1 MSQKVPSGYA
11 ALNEHSVLDFVDR
24 IPAVRELLGSDRVDW
39 QANEVGDGNLNQVF
53 IVRGPAAA
61 VVVKQALPYLKIV
74 GDAWLLPLRRSFFEY
89 QALCEEARHVPYLVP
104 RAHHFDEPAA
114 AMVMEYLTP
123 HIILRKGLIR
133 GTVYPKLA
141 SHIAEFMAQ
150 TLFKTSDLFLD
161 AATKKKWVALF
172 CENIELCKIT
182 EDLVFTD
189 PYRIA
194 KLNRWTSPQLDGIAA
209 TFRQDHELKV
219 AAQRLKLKFL
229 SSAEAL
235 IHGDLHSG
243 SIMATPEETKII
255 DAEFAFFGPM
265 GFDIGA
271 VIGNLLLAFF
281 SQDGHES
288 APGEREDYRAWL
300 LRTVQDVWREFA
312 DRFLALWR
320 VQQTGDAYHISLF
333 GDEPSQAA
341 LETERQRYVRQLFCD
356 TVGFAGVK
364 MIRRILGLAHVE
376 DLESIKDPETRSR
389 CEHNA
394 LRLGRELVVNAGQFG
409 NPQQI
414 CELAACI
421 RHNSQRQRD
430 AGSLHRS
437 QILRDL

>member
-1 MSQKVPSGYA
+1 MSQKVPDGYA
-11 ALNEHSVLDFVDR
+11 PLNDHSVLDFVDG
-24 IPAVRELLGSDRVDW
+24 IPPVRELLGADRTDW

-61 VVVKQALPYLKIV
+61 VVVKQALPYLRIV
-74 GDAWLLPLRRSFFEY
+74 GDTWLLPLRRSFFEY
-89 QALCEEARHVPYLVP
+89 QALSEEARQVPHLVP
-104 RAHHFDEPAA
+104 KPYHFDEPAA

-123 HIILRKGLIR
+123 HIILRKGFIR

-161 AATKKKWVALF
+161 AASKKKWVALF

-194 KLNRWTSPQLDGIAA
+194 KLNRWTSPQLDDIAA

-281 SQDGHES
+281 AQDGHES
-288 APGEREDYRAWL
+288 ARGARDEYRAWL
-300 LRTVQDVWREFA
+300 LQTVQDVWREFA
-312 DRFLALWR
+312 DRFLTLWR
-320 VQQTGDAYHISLF
+320 AQQAGDAYHVSLF
-333 GDEPSQAA
+333 DDEPSQAA
-341 LETERQRYVRQLFCD
+341 LETERQRYLRQLFFD

-376 DLESIKDPETRSR
+376 DLESIKDSETRSR
-389 CEHNA
+389 CEQNA
-394 LRLGRELVVNAGQFG
+394 LQLGRELVVNAAQFG
-409 NPQQI
+409 DLQEI
-414 CELAACI
+414 SELAARI
-421 RHNSQRQRD
+421 RWDSQWQRD
-430 AGSLHRS
+430 VARTA
-437 QILRDL
+437 R

>member
-1 MSQKVPSGYA
+1 
-11 ALNEHSVLDFVDR
+11 
-24 IPAVRELLGSDRVDW
+24 
-39 QANEVGDGNLNQVF
+39 
-53 IVRGPAAA
+53 

-89 QALCEEARHVPYLVP
+89 EALCEEARHVPHLVSKP
-104 RAHHFDEPAA
+104 YHFDEPAA

-123 HIILRKGLIR
+123 HIILRKGFIR
-133 GTVYPKLA
+133 GIVYPKLA

-161 AATKKKWVALF
+161 AASKKKWVALF

-194 KLNRWTSPQLDGIAA
+194 KLNRWTSPQLDDIAA

-281 SQDGHES
+281 AQDGHES
-288 APGEREDYRAWL
+288 ARGARDEYRAWL
-300 LRTVQDVWREFA
+300 LETVQDVWREFA
-312 DRFLALWR
+312 DRFLTLWR
-320 VQQTGDAYHISLF
+320 AQQAGDAYHVSLF
-333 GDEPSQAA
+333 DDEPSQAA
-341 LETERQRYVRQLFCD
+341 LEPNARETSREPRGNSGECLSPGSNLAIFVSP
-356 TVGFAGVK
+356 GFFTTIA
-364 MIRRILGLAHVE
+364 A
-376 DLESIKDPETRSR
+376 T
-389 CEHNA
+389 A
-394 LRLGRELVVNAGQFG
+394 LRKLFA
-409 NPQQI
+409 
-414 CELAACI
+414 
-421 RHNSQRQRD
+421 
-430 AGSLHRS
+430 
-437 QILRDL
+437 

>member
-1 MSQKVPSGYA
+1 MSQTIPDGYA
-11 ALNEHSVLDFVDR
+11 PLNERSVLDFVDR
-24 IPAVRELLGSDRVDW
+24 IPAVRELLGGNRSNW
-39 QANEVGDGNLNQVF
+39 QASEVGDGNLNQVF
-53 IVRGPAAA
+53 IVRGSAQA
-61 VVVKQALPYLKIV
+61 VVVKQALPYLRIV
-74 GDAWLLPLRRSFFEY
+74 GDAWLLPLRRSFFEF
-89 QALCEEARHVPYLVP
+89 QALCEEARHVPHLVP
-104 RAHHFDEPAA
+104 KPYHFDETAA

-123 HIILRKGLIR
+123 HIILRKGFIR

-161 AATKKKWVALF
+161 AATKKKWIALF

-209 TFRQDHELKV
+209 AFRQDHELKV

-243 SIMATPEETKII
+243 SIMATPEETKVI

-281 SQDGHES
+281 AQDGHES
-288 APGEREDYRAWL
+288 APGARNDYRSWL
-300 LRTVQDVWREFA
+300 LQTIQDVWWDFA
-312 DRFLALWR
+312 ARFLALWR
-320 VQQTGDAYHISLF
+320 IQQAGDAYHISLF
-333 GDEPSQAA
+333 ADEPSQAA
-341 LETERQRYVRQLFCD
+341 FEAERQRYLRQLFCD

-376 DLESIKDPETRSR
+376 DLESIRDAETRSR

-394 LRLGRELVVNAGQFG
+394 LRLGRELVVNATQFG
-409 NPQQI
+409 DPQEI
-414 CELAACI
+414 CELASRI
-421 RHNSQRQRD
+421 QSNSR
-430 AGSLHRS
+430 
-437 QILRDL
+437 

>member
-1 MSQKVPSGYA
+1 MNQKVPDGYA
-11 ALNEHSVLDFVDR
+11 PLNEHSVLDFVDV
-24 IPAVRELLGSDRVDW
+24 IPVMHELLGSNRSNW
-39 QANEVGDGNLNQVF
+39 QAKEVGDGNLNQVF

-74 GDAWLLPLRRSFFEY
+74 GDAWLLPLRRTFFEY
-89 QALCEEARHVPYLVP
+89 QALCEEARHVPNLVP
-104 RAHHFDEPAA
+104 KPYHFDEAAA
-114 AMVMEYLTP
+114 AMVMEYLAP
-123 HIILRKGLIR
+123 HIILRKGFIR

-150 TLFKTSDLFLD
+150 TLFKTSDLFLE
-161 AATKKKWVALF
+161 AATKKQLVALF

-189 PYRIA
+189 PYRVA
-194 KLNRWTSPQLDGIAA
+194 KLNRWTSPQLDDIAA
-209 TFRQDHELKV
+209 TFRQDHQLKV

-243 SIMATPEETKII
+243 SIMATPEETKVI

-281 SQDGHES
+281 AQDGHES
-288 APGEREDYRAWL
+288 APGARDDYRAWL
-300 LRTVQDVWREFA
+300 LQTVQDVWREFS

-320 VQQTGDAYHISLF
+320 AQQAGDAYHISLF
-333 GDEPSQAA
+333 GDEPSQAV
-341 LETERQRYVRQLFCD
+341 LETERQRYLYQLFCD

-376 DLESIKDPETRSR
+376 DLESIKDLETRSR

-394 LRLGRELVVNAGQFG
+394 LRLGRELVVNAVQFKD
-409 NPQQI
+409 PRTI
-414 CELAACI
+414 CELAARI
-421 RHNSQRQRD
+421 QSNRR
-430 AGSLHRS
+430 
-437 QILRDL
+437 

>member
-1 MSQKVPSGYA
+1 MSQKIPDCYTP
-11 ALNEHSVLDFVDR
+11 LNEHSVLDFVDR
-24 IPAVRELLGSDRVDW
+24 IPVVRELLGSGRVDW

-61 VVVKQALPYLKIV
+61 VVVKQALPYLRIV

-89 QALCEEARHVPYLVP
+89 QALSEEARHVPHLVP
-104 RAHHFDEPAA
+104 KPYHFDEPAA

-123 HIILRKGLIR
+123 HIILRKGFIR

-141 SHIAEFMAQ
+141 GHIAEFMAQ
-150 TLFKTSDLFLD
+150 TLFKTSDLFLE
-161 AATKKKWVALF
+161 AAKKKKWVALF

-194 KLNRWTSPQLDGIAA
+194 KLNRWTSPHLDDIAA

-229 SSAEAL
+229 SSTEAL
-235 IHGDLHSG
+235 VHGDLHSG
-243 SIMATPEETKII
+243 SIMATPEETKVI

-271 VIGNLLLAFF
+271 VLGNLLLAFLA
-281 SQDGHES
+281 QDGHES
-288 APGEREDYRAWL
+288 APGARADYRVWL
-300 LRTVQDVWREFA
+300 LQTVQDVWREFA

-320 VQQTGDAYHISLF
+320 IQPAGDAYHRSLF
-333 GDEPSQAA
+333 DDESSQAA
-341 LETERQRYVRQLFCD
+341 LEIERQRYLRQLFCD

-389 CEHNA
+389 CERNA
-394 LRLGRELVVNAGQFG
+394 LRLGRELVVNTARFE

-414 CELAACI
+414 CDLAACI
-421 RHNSQRQRD
+421 RHDRQ
-430 AGSLHRS
+430 
-437 QILRDL
+437 

>member
-1 MSQKVPSGYA
+1 MNQKVPDGYA
-11 ALNEHSVLDFVDR
+11 PLNEHSVLDFVDG
-24 IPAVRELLGSDRVDW
+24 IAVVHELLGSNRSNW
-39 QANEVGDGNLNQVF
+39 QAKEVGDGNLNQVF

-89 QALCEEARHVPYLVP
+89 QALCEEARHVPNLVP
-104 RAHHFDEPAA
+104 KPYHFDEAAA
-114 AMVMEYLTP
+114 AMAMEYLAP
-123 HIILRKGLIR
+123 HIILRKGFIR

-141 SHIAEFMAQ
+141 GHIAQFMAQ
-150 TLFKTSDLFLD
+150 TLFKTSDLFLE
-161 AATKKKWVALF
+161 AATKKQLVALF

-189 PYRIA
+189 PYRVA
-194 KLNRWTSPQLDGIAA
+194 KLNRWTSPQLDDIAA
-209 TFRQDHELKV
+209 TFRQDHQLKV

-243 SIMATPEETKII
+243 SIMATPEETKVI

-281 SQDGHES
+281 AQDGHES
-288 APGEREDYRAWL
+288 APGARDDYRAWL
-300 LRTVQDVWREFA
+300 LQTVQDVWREFS

-320 VQQTGDAYHISLF
+320 AQQAGDAYHISLF
-333 GDEPSQAA
+333 GDEPSQAV
-341 LETERQRYVRQLFCD
+341 LETERQRYLYQLFCD

-376 DLESIKDPETRSR
+376 DLESIKDLETRSR

-394 LRLGRELVVNAGQFG
+394 LRLGRELVVNAVQFTD
-409 NPQQI
+409 PQTI
-414 CELAACI
+414 CELAARI
-421 RHNSQRQRD
+421 QSNRR
-430 AGSLHRS
+430 
-437 QILRDL
+437 